1 MIEENKP
8 KLKAYYFEEPDT
20 GYGRIGWF
28 ETAGQAKEYFA
39 CENDLN
45 FCDVRVKHVPW
56 ADEYKSEEQIPPDV
70 YLAHGWWFE
79 CAECGARIMEDD
91 VYETDGCRVYCEV
104 CAEERKAIKN

>member
-1 MIEENKP
+1 MTEENKP

-28 ETAGQAKEYFA
+28 ETVGHAKSYFA

-45 FCDVRVKHVPW
+45 FCDVRVKRVPW
-56 ADEYKSEEQIPPDV
+56 ADKYKSEEQIPPDV
-70 YLAHGWWFE
+70 YLAHGWWLMCE
-79 CAECGARIMEDD
+79 ECGAEITEYD
-91 VYETDGCRVYCEV
+91 VYEIEGSRVYCEV